1 MKKIVIVSN
10 TGWYLYN
17 FRFKLINELSKKYA
31 VTLVFPFDCY
41 SNPLKKTG
49 CEIINWKLNR
59 NSINPLL
66 EIFSIFDLI
75 NIYLKIKPE
84 IAHHFTIKACLY
96 GTIAGRIV
104 GLKKIF
110 NAITGLGHVFLAKNT
125 NAFIYKIVMVFIYRK
140 VFNHKSSN
148 LIFQNL
154 EDSKFFQ
161 NLKIITKNKSF
172 LIRGSGVDVNYYKR
186 EKEIK
191 KIDLKKTIKIF
202 FPSRIM
208 KEKGIIELL
217 EACQSLIDENVDL
230 HLYIPSDLSFHN
242 RSFLS
247 KKEIN
252 KLKNKSWIK
261 LLGQLSDLKPTYEN
275 SNIVILP
282 SWREGLSMAL
292 LEASAMECSIIT
304 TNVPG
309 CNDVVKHGESGLIVP
324 PHDSVSIKLAILFL
338 INNPMISEK
347 FGKNARLSTMKKF
360 NSEIVISQTMSLYE
374 NF

>member
-17 FRFKLINELSKKYA
+17 FRFKLIKELSKKYA

-154 EDSKFFQ
+154 EDRKFFQ
-161 NLKIITKNKSF
+161 SLKIITKNKSF

-324 PHDSVSIKLAILFL
+324 PHDPVSIKLAILFL
-338 INNPMISEK
+338 INNPVISEK

>member
-1 MKKIVIVSN
+1 MKKIIIVSN

-17 FRFKLINELSKKYA
+17 FRFKLIKELSKKYT
-31 VTLVFPFDCY
+31 VTLVFPFDSY
-41 SNPLKKTG
+41 SNSLKETG

-84 IAHHFTIKACLY
+84 MAHHFTIKSCLY
-96 GTIAGRIV
+96 GTIAGRMV

-125 NAFIYKIVMVFIYRK
+125 NAFIYKVVMVCIYRK

-148 LIFQNL
+148 LIFQNI
-154 EDSKFFQ
+154 EDRKFFQ
-161 NLKIITKNKSF
+161 SLKIITKNKSF

-186 EKEIK
+186 KKEIK
-191 KIDLKKTIKIF
+191 KIDVKKTIKIF
-202 FPSRIM
+202 FPSRII

-217 EACQSLIDENVDL
+217 EACQSLIDDNIDL
-230 HLYIPSDLSFHN
+230 NLYIPSDLSFYN

-247 KKEIN
+247 KREID
-252 KLKNKSWIK
+252 KLKNKTWIK
-261 LLGQLSDLKPTYEN
+261 LLGQLSDLKPLYED
-275 SNIVILP
+275 SDIVILP

-292 LEASAMECSIIT
+292 LEASSMECSIIT

-309 CNDVVKHGESGLIVP
+309 CNDIVEHGESGLIVP
-324 PHDSVSIKLAILFL
+324 PHDPVSIKLAILFL
-338 INNPMISEK
+338 INNPEISEK
-347 FGKNARLSTMKKF
+347 FGKNARISTIKKF
-360 NSEIVISQTMSLYE
+360 NSELVISQTMSLYE
-374 NF
+374 KF